1 MAQRHIGKHDWYENK
16 GHTGAGNNKDFEI
29 IFWLQF
35 SKVRYIAVN
44 CAKFLKNQDSTP
56 FLRELP

>member
-1 MAQRHIGKHDWYENK
+1 MRIK
-16 GHTGAGNNKDFEI
+16 GIQGNNKDFEI

-56 FLRELP
+56 FLREVP